1 MLIKKYPSG
10 PLEVNS
16 YLVLD
21 EKNKSGVIIDPGG
34 VSTDLLSFVI
44 ENSYSIKYI
53 FLTHGH
59 GDHIGGVA
67 TYKAQFGCKILAYI
81 DERQMLMDSSVNYS
95 REVLGTNVAFEAD
108 VYVNDNDELSVD
120 DLKFKFIHTPGHT
133 RGGMCILIENV
144 LFSGDTLFQQS
155 IGRTDFPGSSF
166 EDIKASIHDKLF
178 KLDDNT
184 KVYPGHMSET
194 TIGFEKKNNPFI

>member
-21 EKNKSGVIIDPGG
+21 DRNKSGVIIDPGG
-34 VSTDLLSFVI
+34 VNNDLLSFVK
-44 ENSYSIKYI
+44 ENSYAIKYI

-59 GDHIGGVA
+59 GDHIGGVES
-67 TYKAQFGCKILAYI
+67 YKSIFGCKVLAYI
-81 DERQMLMDSSVNYS
+81 DEREMLMDSSVNYS
-95 REVLGTNVAFEAD
+95 REVLGNKVAFEAD
-108 VYVNDNDELSVD
+108 IYVNDNDELSVD
-120 DLKFKFIHTPGHT
+120 DLNFKFIHTPGHT
-133 RGGMCILIENV
+133 KGGMCILIEDV

-166 EDIKASIHDKLF
+166 EDIKSSIHDKLF
-178 KLDDNT
+178 KLDDST

-194 TIGFEKKNNPFI
+194 TIGFEKENNPFI

>member
-34 VSTDLLSFVI
+34 VSNDLLSFVK
-44 ENSYSIKYI
+44 ENSYTIKFI

-59 GDHIGGVA
+59 GDHIGGVGA
-67 TYKAQFGCKILAYI
+67 YISQFGCKVLAYI
-81 DERQMLMDSSVNYS
+81 DEREMLKDSSVNYS
-95 REVLGTNVAFEAD
+95 REVLGTKVSFEAD

-120 DLKFKFIHTPGHT
+120 DLNFKFIHTPGHT
-133 RGGMCILIENV
+133 KGGMCILIEDV

-155 IGRTDFPGSSF
+155 IGRTDFPGSSYN
-166 EDIKASIHDKLF
+166 DLMWSIREKLF
-178 KLDDNT
+178 KLSDDT
-184 KVYPGHMSET
+184 KVFPGHMSET
-194 TIGFEKKNNPFI
+194 TIGFEKMNNPFL